1 MHRNRLRPR
10 ALFTA
15 GLLAVLC
22 PSAPAT
28 LHAQTEP
35 FPGLDAY
42 VERAMKDWDVP
53 GLSLALVRNDTV
65 VFARGYG
72 VREEG
77 RPERVDENTVFAA
90 ASLTKSFTAAA
101 AGILVDRG
109 KLAWDTRV
117 AELLPTFTLRDPWLT
132 EHLTLRDLLTHR
144 TGVERGD
151 WLRHSGQ
158 NDRSGVLRRM
168 RYLGSD
174 AQFRG
179 AYLYSSLMYLVAGEA
194 IAARA
199 GIPWDEFVRR
209 ELFAP
214 LGMERSTTSVCQ
226 LPALGNLATPHERI
240 GEAARPVV
248 RLNLDNGA
256 PAGSI
261 NTSAADM
268 ARWIRMELAGGVYG
282 GRRIV
287 SDTSL
292 AEMHAIQLPM
302 RIRKTT
308 PDWYPGIR
316 FLGYGMGWVVQDY
329 RGEKLLR
336 HSGWID
342 GFRSEVALLP
352 GKGFGLVV
360 LTNRGGDNNISDAL
374 RNHIVDRVLGAEPRD
389 WSAQYLGQARDARRA
404 QDEAKRQMYAA
415 RAAGTRP
422 ALPLA
427 AYTGT
432 YTDSLYG
439 TAVVSQKNGALTVW
453 LGPRNTARM
462 THWQGDSFLAPWD
475 NPAYGEDV
483 VKFTVG
489 GGRAT
494 QMESNGLMFRRSS
507 DLTATEP
514 FATPTLRCGR
524 A

>member
-1 MHRNRLRPR
+1 VVL
-10 ALFTA
+10 A
-15 GLLAVLC
+15 GLLAALS
-22 PSAPAT
+22 PAAPAS

-42 VERAMKDWDVP
+42 VERAMRDWDVP

-65 VFARGYG
+65 VYARGYG
-72 VREEG
+72 VREQG
-77 RPERVDENTVFAA
+77 RADRVDEHTVFAA

-117 AELLPTFTLRDPWLT
+117 AELLPGFALRDPWLT
-132 EHLTLRDLLTHR
+132 EHVTLRDLLAHR

-158 NDRSGVLRRM
+158 NDRAEVLRRM
-168 RYLGSD
+168 RFLGND

-179 AYLYSSLMYLVAGEA
+179 AYLYSNLMYLAAGEA
-194 IAARA
+194 VAARA
-199 GIPWDEFVRR
+199 GVPWDELVRR
-209 ELFAP
+209 EIFAP
-214 LGMERSTTSVCQ
+214 LGMGRSTTSVCQ
-226 LPALGNLATPHERI
+226 LPGLGNVATPHERI
-240 GEAARPVV
+240 GEAARPVA

-256 PAGSI
+256 PAGSL

-268 ARWIRMELAGGVYG
+268 ARWIRMELAGGVFE
-282 GRRIV
+282 GRRII
-287 SDTSL
+287 SDTAL
-292 AEMHAIQLPM
+292 AEMHSIQQPM

-308 PDWYPGIR
+308 ANWYPEIR

-342 GFRSEVALLP
+342 GFRSEAALLP

-374 RNHIVDRVLGAEPRD
+374 RNYIVDRVLGAEPRD
-389 WSAQYLGQARDARRA
+389 WSAQYLGPVRDGRRSE
-404 QDEAKRQMYAA
+404 DEAKRRMHAS

-427 AYTGT
+427 AYAGT
-432 YTDSLYG
+432 YTDSLHG
-439 TAVVSQKNGALTVW
+439 TAVVAEKDGALTVW

-462 THWQGDSFLAPWD
+462 THWQGDSFNAPWD
-475 NPAYGEDV
+475 NPAYGENLV
-483 VKFTVG
+483 EFTVEG
-489 GGRAT
+489 GKPTR
-494 QMESNGLMFRRSS
+494 METNGLKFRRES
-507 DLTATEP
+507 DRTTTEGY
-514 FATPTLRCGR
+514 ATPALQCGR